1 MHRIDD
7 EKKGQLGQRLR
18 SSNINRR
25 RRCGRGRVQRGSTKA
40 VVIEMMMHKVA
51 LHASTFDKNDN
62 VVTAMVQC
70 NISGR
75 LIGGIFQAML

>member
-1 MHRIDD
+1 M
-7 EKKGQLGQRLR
+7 
-18 SSNINRR
+18 
-25 RRCGRGRVQRGSTKA
+25 
-40 VVIEMMMHKVA
+40 IEMMMHKVA